1 MKKSI
6 FSLAVICFLATST
19 LSAQFIPSVGL
30 HGYLN
35 ERVDAINVAPADIE
49 LEGRSGWHVGADF
62 RIGKKILY
70 IQPGLHYYNTSSRIT
85 DLREVGIP
93 QDLGKQNHV
102 SLKIPVQ
109 AGLRLGLNGTAAI
122 HLQGGPV
129 ATASVKEKLVNDL
142 GGQRNLAFGVMSGV
156 AVDFLRFNVHAR
168 YEWGLTRAWENQ
180 SGTADVLSVG
190 LGIVF

>member
-1 MKKSI
+1 MKKSL
-6 FSLAVICFLATST
+6 FSLIALCFFMTTL

-35 ERVDAINVAPADIE
+35 ERVDAVNVAPADIV
-49 LEGRSGWHVGADF
+49 LEGRSGWHAGADV
-62 RIGKKILY
+62 RIGKKVLY
-70 IQPGLHYYNTSSRIT
+70 IQPGLHYYNTNTEVT
-85 DLREVGIP
+85 DLREVGVP
-93 QDLGKQNHV
+93 QNLGEQKHV
-102 SLKIPVQ
+102 ALKMPLQ
-109 AGLRLGLNGTAAI
+109 AGLRIGLNGTAAI

-129 ATASVKEKLVNDL
+129 ATASIKEKLVSDL
-142 GGQRNLAFGVMSGV
+142 GGQRNLSFGMMSGV

-168 YEWGLTRAWENQ
+168 YEWGLTQAWENQ

>member
-1 MKKSI
+1 MKKSL
-6 FSLAVICFLATST
+6 FSLIAFCLFTTSMLT
-19 LSAQFIPSVGL
+19 AQFIPSVGL

-35 ERVDAINVAPADIE
+35 ERVDVINVAPADFE
-49 LEGRSGWHVGADF
+49 LIGRSGWHAGADF

-70 IQPGLHYYNTSSRIT
+70 MQPGVHYYSTNSEVV
-85 DLREVGIP
+85 DLREIGVP
-93 QDLGKQNHV
+93 QNLGEQNHV
-102 SLKIPVQ
+102 ALKIPLQ

-129 ATASVKEKLVNDL
+129 ATASIKEKLVTDL
-142 GGQRNLAFGVMSGV
+142 GGQRNLSFGMMSGV

-168 YEWGLTRAWENQ
+168 YEWGLTQAWENQ
-180 SGTADVLSVG
+180 AGTADVLSVG

>member
-1 MKKSI
+1 MKKSMFFLVAI
-6 FSLAVICFLATST
+6 SLFTTSM
-19 LSAQFIPSVGL
+19 LSAQLIPSVGL

-49 LEGRSGWHVGADF
+49 LEGRSGWHAGADL

-70 IQPGLHYYNTSSRIT
+70 IQSGLHYYNTNSRVV
-85 DLREVGIP
+85 DLRDVNLP

-102 SLKIPVQ
+102 SLKIPLQ

-129 ATASVKEKLVNDL
+129 ATASIKEKLVSDL

-168 YEWGLTRAWENQ
+168 YEWGLTQAFENQ
-180 SGTADVLSVG
+180 AGSADVLSVG